1 MKKKIM
7 ASEVD
12 SRTGFIIMWVLY
24 IIFLIVL

>member
-1 MKKKIM
+1 MKKIM